1 MVSSFKHSEVFKK
14 MNFIFAG
21 VGSGSCGG
29 FRGGG
34 GGIKEEDKFL
44 APIYV
49 LIFSLAY
56 IQSSSYVRNF
66 LFSFRLKFVATYL
79 YDLCND

>member
-1 MVSSFKHSEVFKK
+1 

-29 FRGGG
+29 FGG
-34 GGIKEEDKFL
+34 GGIEEDKFL

-49 LIFSLAY
+49 LIFSLVY

-66 LFSFRLKFVATYL
+66 PFPF
-79 YDLCND
+79 D